1 MQNHLL
7 QIMAVLAMDR
17 PVSLDPED
25 IRDAKLKVLRQVA
38 KVVPSV
44 DVVAG
49 QYVADAAYPEKRPGY
64 KENASVPPDSRTPT
78 YAMVVLNV
86 RNERW
91 DGVPFILKA
100 GKALDERRSEI
111 RVQLKS
117 TPGDIFAEDDGH
129 EPAAAAAPNPRT
141 WAPGRTSS
149 CFASSRTRR
158 CT

>member
-7 QIMAVLAMDR
+7 QVMAVLAMDR

-25 IRDAKLKVLRQVA
+25 IRDAKLKVLRQVTR
-38 KVVPSV
+38 VDPER

-49 QYVADAAYPEKRPGY
+49 QYAAAKGRPGY
-64 KENASVPPDSRTPT
+64 RENASVGADSRTPT

-100 GKALDERRSEI
+100 GKALNEKRSEI
-111 RVQLKS
+111 RIQLRS
-117 TPGDIFAEDDGH
+117 TPGDIFAEDDGQSS
-129 EPAAAAAPNPRT
+129 
-141 WAPGRTSS
+141 GREGPDGADLGAGPTSS
-149 CFASSRTRR
+149 CFGSNRTRR